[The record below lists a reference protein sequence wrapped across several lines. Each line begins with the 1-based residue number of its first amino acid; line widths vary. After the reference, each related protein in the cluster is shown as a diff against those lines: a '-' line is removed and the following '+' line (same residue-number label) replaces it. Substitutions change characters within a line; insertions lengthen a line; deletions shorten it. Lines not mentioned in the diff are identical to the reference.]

1 MKTLWLFISMY
12 IEICLNQ
19 KPCRYRF
26 SIFIFGIYY
35 LHLWSSSVHSNVIK
49 QKALASNEN
58 INCHH
63 FYVLLYS
70 ILCLTLHIVFDN
82 NCLSYSQMFVTITC
96 LICIDH
102 VMFRDPKI
110 STTAGDNVSCTQNW
124 TRRDG
129 WHVQL
134 R

>member
-1 MKTLWLFISMY
+1 MHNREMKTSWLFISIY
-12 IEICLNQ
+12 IEILR
-19 KPCRYRF
+19 RYRF
-26 SIFIFGIYY
+26 GIFIFGIDY
-35 LHLWSSSVHSNVIK
+35 LHLWSSSVQSNVIK
-49 QKALASNEN
+49 QKTLASNEN
-58 INCHH
+58 INCHL

-70 ILCLTLHIVFDN
+70 ILCLTLHIMFDN

-96 LICIDH
+96 LIFIDH

-110 STTAGDNVSCTQNW
+110 STTARDNVSCIQNW
-124 TRRDG
+124 PRRDG